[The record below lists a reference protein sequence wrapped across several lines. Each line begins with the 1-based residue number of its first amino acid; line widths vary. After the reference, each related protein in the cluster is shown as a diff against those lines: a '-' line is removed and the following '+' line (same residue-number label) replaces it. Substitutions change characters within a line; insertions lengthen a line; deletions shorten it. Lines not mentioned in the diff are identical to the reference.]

1 MEVNKVRVSQCVYLF
16 VCVYACTVFLND
28 FYKRLYFSSLYS
40 EPGKLHTHHLH
51 IAEVCELLYKTV
63 IQRIYLTQQ

>member
-16 VCVYACTVFLND
+16 VCVYAC
-28 FYKRLYFSSLYS
+28 SLYS